1 MTKTEINEKLKEFAS
16 VLEEFATI
24 EDPTAEQVEAM
35 ESAEVEI
42 DRLTDEKTT
51 LEADERKALVR
62 EKAQAARDNARSSS
76 RQTKPDPVGRVR
88 DLVQDDPKRG
98 FKTFGHF
105 AARLADNHANIR
117 GDEMLMRVAAG
128 TGMTQAVLAD
138 GGVLVPPAFSKSIW
152 DAVLQRSNSMLPY
165 CFSVP
170 VDPGNESITIPAIA
184 ESSRANGSRMGGVQ
198 GYWKDELSA
207 MTESKPTFRQVKLTP
222 HELYVFM
229 YVSDKL
235 LRNSPGTVSAL
246 LEKAAAEEIAF
257 KIGDAIVN
265 GTGAG
270 MPRGFV
276 GHAGTKSVS
285 KETGQP
291 AATVVLENILKME
304 SAMHVNYEQGAVWFI
319 NPEVRV
325 VLNSMTFPVGTGGIP
340 GYLPPGGL
348 SDSPYSML
356 RGKPVIPIEYCAA
369 LGTVGDIVYANLSA
383 YAAAVRGMVD
393 SQYSMHL
400 KFDYAQTAFRMIF
413 EMDGQPFLNSAIT
426 PFKGSATTSPI
437 VTLATRA

>member
-1 MTKTEINEKLKEFAS
+1 MTKFEINERLKELAT
-16 VLEEFATI
+16 VLDEYAAM
-24 EDPTAEQVEAM
+24 DAATAEQDATAEA
-35 ESAEVEI
+35 AEKEI
-42 DRLTDEKTT
+42 DDLRAERAE
-51 LEADERKALVR
+51 LEIEERKALFR
-62 EKAQAARDNARSSS
+62 EKAQSARDTAKKSS
-76 RQTKPDPVGRVR
+76 RLTSPDGIGQVR
-88 DLVQDDPKRG
+88 RAVADDPKRG

-105 AARLADNHANIR
+105 AARLADSHANVR
-117 GDEMLMRVAAG
+117 GDEMLMQVAAG
-128 TGMTQAVLAD
+128 TGMTQAVNAD
-138 GGVLVPPAFSKSIW
+138 GGVLVPPAFSRSIW

-198 GYWKDELSA
+198 GYWKDELTA
-207 MTESKPTFRQVKLTP
+207 LTESKPTFRQIKLTP

-270 MPRGFV
+270 MPRGVV
-276 GHAGTKSVS
+276 GHAGTVSVA
-285 KETGQP
+285 KETGQ
-291 AATVVLENILKME
+291 AAASLVLENVVKME
-304 SAMHVNYEQGAVWFI
+304 NRMHVNYEQGAAWFI
-319 NPEVRV
+319 NPEVRAA
-325 VLNSMTFPVGTGGIP
+325 LQTLAFPVGTGGIP

-348 SDSPYSML
+348 SDSPYSLL

-369 LGTVGDIVYANLSA
+369 LGTVGDIIYANLSG

-413 EMDGQPFLNSAIT
+413 EMDGQPFLNSVIT

>member
-1 MTKTEINEKLKEFAS
+1 MTKAEINERLKEIATA
-16 VLEEFATI
+16 LEEFGAVEEPT
-24 EDPTAEQVEAM
+24 EDQFAAAELLEKEADQLRDEKSAM
-35 ESAEVEI
+35 EA
-42 DRLTDEKTT
+42 
-51 LEADERKALVR
+51 AERKATIR
-62 EKAQAARDNARSSS
+62 EKAQSLRDAAKASS
-76 RQTKPDPVGRVR
+76 RQTSPDPIGRIRPAVA
-88 DLVQDDPKRG
+88 DDPKKG

-105 AARLADNHANIR
+105 AQRLMDNHANVR
-117 GDEMLMRVAAG
+117 QDEMLMQVAAG
-128 TGMTQAVLAD
+128 TGMTQAVNEA

-152 DAVLQRSNSMLPY
+152 DAVLTRSNSMLPY

-198 GYWKDELSA
+198 GYWKDELTA
-207 MTESKPTFRQVKLTP
+207 LTESKPTFRQIKLTP

-257 KIGDAIVN
+257 KIGDAIIN
-265 GTGAG
+265 GSGAG
-270 MPRGFV
+270 MPRGIV
-276 GHAGTKSVS
+276 GHAGTKSVP
-285 KETGQP
+285 KETGQ
-291 AATVVLENILKME
+291 AAASLVLENILKME
-304 SAMHVNYEQGAVWFI
+304 NAMHVNYEPGAVWFI

-325 VLNSMTFPVGTGGIP
+325 ALNAITFPVGTGGIP

-348 SDSPYSML
+348 SDSPYSLL
-356 RGKPVIPIEYCAA
+356 RGKPVIPIEYCSA
-369 LGTVGDIVYANLSA
+369 LGTVGDIIYANLSA
-383 YAAAVRGMVD
+383 YGAAVRGMVD

-413 EMDGQPFLNSAIT
+413 EMDGQPFLNAPIT